1 MTNIRWFT
9 VVNVQKIN
17 DKYIV
22 LEHSVLNKR
31 NRFKIDTSKGQI
43 PLNAAEKAVSKICQK
58 SDNDIKNIRIILRET
73 THNSDHKLFFYKAN
87 RILLPE
93 NKWKK
98 AVFKKDR
105 FGKLLN
111 KPMVK
116 FFKYKTNIIPVKA
129 DDLNHVN
136 PLSNWK
142 Y

>member
-17 DKYIV
+17 SKYIV
-22 LEHSVLNKR
+22 LEHSILNKR
-31 NRFKIDTSKGQI
+31 NRFKIDVSKGQI

-58 SDNDIKNIRIILRET
+58 SDNNIKNISLILRET
-73 THNSDHKLFFYKAN
+73 THNSSHKLFFYKAN
-87 RILLPE
+87 RILLSE

-105 FGKLLN
+105 FGELLN
-111 KPMVK
+111 PPKIK
-116 FFKYKTNIIPVKA
+116 FFKYKTDIIPIKA
-129 DDLNHVN
+129 NTLNHVN
-136 PLSNWK
+136 PLSNWR